1 MYPMEPTYTE
11 HINQLIKDGRPVK
24 EAIIKEYI
32 DKQDTTQADIGEDYY
47 YKRNDITKRVIYK
60 YDNNG
65 NKVIDTDAT
74 NNKIASGR
82 HKLLVDQKV
91 GYLVGDP
98 VTIGYKEEQDIEP
111 IIELLGD
118 EFDDYLTE
126 LVKNASNKGNDWIH
140 PYIDENGEFDYIIV
154 PTQEFI
160 PIFDNSKRK
169 NLVAGIRH
177 YKLDHDDVVKVEFW
191 EDETVT
197 YYEMH
202 NGSLVLDSD
211 LDSDEED
218 NPAPH
223 FTYSRGDTTDGYGW
237 GKVPFVEFK
246 NNEDNIPDINYY
258 KDTIDVYDKI
268 MSDSSNTIEDIQE
281 FIYVL
286 KGYDGTDIDQA
297 VTNLKRYKGVAVD
310 GDNAGV
316 DILQGEMPMNS
327 VGSYLDR
334 LKKELYDSG
343 MGVDTDVDKFGN
355 NPSGVSLKNLY
366 SLLDMKAN
374 VLERKFTKALKQFMW
389 FVTEYAKMNGI
400 GEYDPK
406 KFTFTFN
413 KSMLTNELEQVQ
425 MIQQSLGIVSKET
438 LLANHPL
445 VEDVQLELERLE
457 REEKNTV
464 NLDMTEVEVGNE
476 E

>member
-11 HINQLIKDGRPVK
+11 HINQLIKEGKPVK

-32 DKQDTTQADIGEDYY
+32 DKQDTTQANIGEDYY

-60 YDNNG
+60 YDNDG
-65 NKVIDTDAT
+65 KKVIDTDAT

-98 VTIGYKEEQDIEP
+98 VTIGYKEEKDIEP

-126 LVKNASNKGNDWIH
+126 LVKNASNKGVDWIH
-140 PYIDENGEFDYIIV
+140 PYIDEDGEFDYIIV
-154 PTQEFI
+154 PMQEFI
-160 PIFDNSKRK
+160 PIYDNSKRK
-169 NLVAGIRH
+169 NLIAGIRH
-177 YKLDHDDVVKVEFW
+177 YKLDHDDIVKVEFW
-191 EDETVT
+191 EENTVT
-197 YYEMH
+197 YYEIH

-211 LDSDEED
+211 EEV
-218 NPAPH
+218 NPSPH
-223 FTYSRGDTTDGYGW
+223 FTYSKGETTNGYGW

-246 NNEDNIPDINYY
+246 NNEDNIPDIHFY
-258 KDTIDVYDKI
+258 KDSIDIYDKI

-281 FIYVL
+281 FLYIIN
-286 KGYDGTDIDQA
+286 GYAGTEIDQA

-334 LKKELYDSG
+334 LRDTIYEEG
-343 MGVDTDVDKFGN
+343 QGVDTNTDKFGN
-355 NPSGVSLKNLY
+355 SPSGIALKFLF

-389 FVTEYAKMNGI
+389 FVTEYAKMNGV

-413 KSMLTNELEQVQ
+413 KSMLMNDAEQVQ
-425 MIQQSLGIVSKET
+425 MAQQSAGLGISQQT
-438 LLANHPL
+438 LRENHPW
-445 VEDVQLELERLE
+445 VTDAELEKQRY
-457 REEKNTV
+457 EEETSRV
-464 NLDMTEVEVGNE
+464 PDLDQNLDGE
-476 E
+476 EDE